1 MGNKKDLSVA
11 GERQVEYA
19 NACGFAQENECL
31 LFETSAL
38 TGENIDNALDILVQN
53 ILNKM
58 DSGLIPD
65 DDYSIRK
72 QVTSMSSA
80 NQNLTNQDKD

>member
-38 TGENIDNALDILVQN
+38 TGENIDNAMNKLV
-53 ILNKM
+53 
-58 DSGLIPD
+58 
-65 DDYSIRK
+65 
-72 QVTSMSSA
+72 
-80 NQNLTNQDKD
+80 